1 MQNLSELRNALSED
15 GIIENMNRKNL
26 FSDKNGTFLWYI
38 TYLILIIYKV
48 KKIMKF
54 STYAALI
61 GVATAIEY
69 CDENKNCA
77 EDSANVCIGR
87 YIKSIDNPQ
96 NS

>member
-1 MQNLSELRNALSED
+1 
-15 GIIENMNRKNL
+15 
-26 FSDKNGTFLWYI
+26 
-38 TYLILIIYKV
+38 
-48 KKIMKF
+48 MKF